1 MPTLSQIWSGQLHK
15 SLTFSWLRVE
25 SETWCST
32 KTSASFASFPIQ
44 IGRPIMPPY
53 PPPPPPPPPPASL
66 EGLAQCSLMVKISSS
81 FGSTTLGCNPFTMTS
96 HPFRKYRVNQQKEI
110 DFLIIINQDIR
121 SLFTGKKKSNQIRTD
136 SQALMGKGGKI
147 SKIISTCFKSSRNDQ
162 KNFFVISWRSKENN
176 ACTSG

>member
-1 MPTLSQIWSGQLHK
+1 MEDGVNFCGLLRIFRLYENNSFLTFMATFSQIRSGQLHK

-53 PPPPPPPPPPASL
+53 PPPPSL
-66 EGLAQCSLMVKISSS
+66 EGLVQCSLMVKISSS

-96 HPFRKYRVNQQKEI
+96 HPFRKYRVNLKKKI
-110 DFLIIINQDIR
+110 DYLIIINQVF
-121 SLFTGKKKSNQIRTD
+121 LLGNQI
-136 SQALMGKGGKI
+136 KPI
-147 SKIISTCFKSSRNDQ
+147 SNRFSSID
-162 KNFFVISWRSKENN
+162 
-176 ACTSG
+176 G